1 MTHEEAFRRLPDL
14 LEDRDDLALL
24 QHVRDC
30 ADCQRQLFL
39 LGRIDRAL
47 RDSAPTPARTAA
59 VRRAFAV
66 GGALVAV
73 AAAAILLAVF
83 LPAGAHSHAVVLRT
97 AAGRSVGEATI
108 TRADR
113 HNVSL
118 TLTAHDLPVN
128 RGRVFVFWAADHQS
142 TMLVGRFMA
151 DRQGNCHVRFNL
163 PANHDWS
170 SFWVTR
176 PGATHAMVAT
186 GT

>member
-1 MTHEEAFRRLPDL
+1 MNHEEAFRRLPDL
-14 LEDRDDLALL
+14 LDDRDDLTLL

-47 RDSAPTPARTAA
+47 RDSAPEKKLTLS
-59 VRRAFAV
+59 VRRAIAA
-66 GGALVAV
+66 GGVLVAA

-83 LPAGAHSHAVVLRT
+83 VPSGSNAHAVVLRS
-97 AAGRSVGEATI
+97 AAGRPVGEATI
-108 TRADR
+108 AHSDV
-113 HNVSL
+113 HNISL

-128 RGRVFVFWAADHQS
+128 GGRVFVFWAASRGS

-151 DRQGNCHVRFNL
+151 DEQGNCHVRFNL
-163 PANHDWS
+163 PADHDWS

-176 PGATHAMVAT
+176 PGAAHTMVAT